1 MTEQDKPRCETCR
14 FAHINWRAG
23 DEYQRYYGAFQQ
35 PETLKREATS
45 VQCRR
50 HAPTKARIE
59 NDCDGWPW
67 ISGDDWCGE
76 HQPKGPTT

>member
-23 DEYQRYYGAFQQ
+23 DEYLGGYDR
-35 PETLKREATS
+35 PETLKHETTS

-50 HAPTKARIE
+50 HAPTKACLE
-59 NDCDGWPW
+59 NDYDGWPS
-67 ISGDDWCGE
+67 ISGSDWCGE